1 MTLSRS
7 PCPAVLLALV
17 LLGVCTTKPKTDTAQ
32 QPPPAPVV
40 SDPSPPPPPN
50 SVEVPADI
58 KNMPTF
64 LLMAV
69 GGLADEGEKE
79 GIEIQE
85 NVRLFQT
92 DAAAPEIVSFY
103 AKEMKDRGWT
113 TDHQVARSSKVGLT
127 MQEYRRAAAS
137 EALYLIISEPED
149 GETSAAGKDKRHV
162 ALLPAK
168 VKKRSKP

>member
-1 MTLSRS
+1 MCLRS
-7 PCPAVLLALV
+7 AVAVLLALFM
-17 LLGVCTTKPKTDTAQ
+17 LAGCTTKSKTETAKE
-32 QPPPAPVV
+32 QPPSPVIADPTPPAP
-40 SDPSPPPPPN
+40 PN
-50 SVEVPADI
+50 SLEEPADI
-58 KNMPTF
+58 KHLPTF
-64 LLMAV
+64 LLIVM
-69 GGLADEGEKE
+69 GGIADEGEKE